1 MNQQV
6 NLTTNEGRKEY
17 FKKTFTLKG
26 RVLFPYLTPS
36 NLKTKTNMKQETRQ
50 VYETNFQW
58 TKGENAQVMQ
68 EINNFL
74 GTAIGQVFQGFNSAA
89 IVNPFK
95 DGDTYV
101 PQSGKALP
109 DYRKG
114 SMFVDA
120 STGADFPPSVSIQD
134 PAMAGMLK
142 QASDIDI
149 YSGRN
154 AAIVISFYVYG
165 LDNPQSKKG
174 FSCNLH
180 GVLLLEGGDR
190 VEGGVTIDPQ
200 EAFASFLG
208 ETNTNYGQQ
217 APQQAPQQNF
227 GQQAP
232 QQAPQGQGF
241 GGAMGNGAPAAQP
254 NQQTPYTQQNA
265 GGGFA
270 QNASPSN
277 PQQAPQQTNFVPN
290 GNNPFNQ

>member
-6 NLTTNEGRKEY
+6 NLTTNDGRKEY

-26 RVLFPYLTPS
+26 RILFPYLTAT
-36 NLKTKTNMKQETRQ
+36 NLKTKTNMKQETRL
-50 VYETNFQW
+50 VWETNFQW

-74 GTAIGQVFQGFNSAA
+74 GNAIGQVFAGFNPAA
-89 IVNPFK
+89 IVNPIK

-109 DYRKG
+109 DYRKN
-114 SMFVDA
+114 SFFLDA
-120 STGADFPPSVSIQD
+120 STGADYPPSVSIQD
-134 PAMAGMLK
+134 PNMQGMLQ

-180 GVLLLEGGDR
+180 GALLLEGGDR
-190 VEGGVTIDPQ
+190 VEGGITIDPQ
-200 EAFASFLG
+200 AAFADFLG
-208 ETNTNYGQQ
+208 ATNTDYAQAGQQQAQPQQQMQAQPQQQAQGFGDAMGGQQQ
-217 APQQAPQQNF
+217 APAQQQQPAQQGFGQQQAPAQQQQQGQPQQN
-227 GQQAP
+227 
-232 QQAPQGQGF
+232 
-241 GGAMGNGAPAAQP
+241 
-254 NQQTPYTQQNA
+254 
-265 GGGFA
+265 
-270 QNASPSN
+270 
-277 PQQAPQQTNFVPN
+277 NFTPN

>member
-6 NLTTNEGRKEY
+6 NLTTNDGRKEY

-26 RVLFPYLTPS
+26 RILFPYLTPT
-36 NLKTKTNMKQETRQ
+36 NLKTKTNMKTNEARL

-74 GTAIGQVFQGFNSAA
+74 GGAIGQIFQGFNPAA
-89 IVNPFK
+89 IVNPIK

-109 DYRKG
+109 DYRKN
-114 SMFVDA
+114 SFFLDA
-120 STGADFPPSVSIQD
+120 STGADYPPSVSIQD
-134 PAMAGMLK
+134 PNMQGMLQ

-180 GVLLLEGGDR
+180 GTLLLEGGDR
-190 VEGGVTIDPQ
+190 VEGGITIDPQ
-200 EAFASFLG
+200 AAFADFLG
-208 ETNTNYGQQ
+208 ATNTD
-217 APQQAPQQNF
+217 
-227 GQQAP
+227 
-232 QQAPQGQGF
+232 
-241 GGAMGNGAPAAQP
+241 
-254 NQQTPYTQQNA
+254 YTQQN
-265 GGGFA
+265 
-270 QNASPSN
+270 
-277 PQQAPQQTNFVPN
+277 NFTPN